1 MFNTGSHNACC
12 ARIAKCAVPKIFL
25 KTPNIQNTYAESICL
40 IPATTSAFNLMF
52 TTAVFNLMFTT
63 AVFNLIL
70 DLGGYELF
78 SALYPFLR
86 TQKIIYTQLVSQGK
100 VMNN

>member
-25 KTPNIQNTYAESICL
+25 KTPNIQSTYAKSICL
-40 IPATTSAFNLMF
+40 IPATTF
-52 TTAVFNLMFTT
+52 VFNLIFTT